1 MATACWAFIVAK
13 ATSPKAAPTLVF
25 SSLQG
30 TNKEIHQQVI
40 HKAVWMAW
48 GHFLEPGLRLRFA
61 HNAA

>member
-13 ATSPKAAPTLVF
+13 ATSAKAAPTLVF

-40 HKAVWMAW
+40 HKPVWMSW
-48 GHFLEPGLRLRFA
+48 GHYLAPELAARFA
-61 HNAA
+61 RNTG